1 MCGRY
6 VISILPDALIE
17 AFELGRY
24 ETPETAESLRLPRYN
39 IAPTQRVAVTL
50 NESPD
55 ALSTARWGLIP
66 SWAKDES
73 IASNLINAR
82 SETLPEK
89 PAFRAAFKRRRC
101 LIYASGFYEW
111 RKVPGQKAKQPYF
124 IARPDGEPLAF
135 AGLWE
140 EWKGPDRSGDQR
152 LRSATIITTSPNE
165 LMATIH
171 DRMPVI
177 LPPSAWSTW
186 LDEDN
191 ADLDT
196 LGRLLVPAPS
206 EILTLRPVST
216 EVNNVRNKGAHLLDP
231 VPEPVIADEGDGEG

>member
-111 RKVPGQKAKQPYF
+111 RKEDPAGKVKTPLF
-124 IARPDGEPLAF
+124 IHLKDQRPFAMAGLWEMWTPPDGEP
-135 AGLWE
+135 
-140 EWKGPDRSGDQR
+140 RR
-152 LRSATIITTSPNE
+152 TCTIITTEPNP
-165 LMATIH
+165 LLASVH
-171 DRMPVI
+171 NRMPVI
-177 LPPSAWSTW
+177 LPPAARAIW
-186 LDEDN
+186 LDGDAP
-191 ADLDT
+191 ADALMS
-196 LGRLLVPAPS
+196 LLTPYPA
-206 EILTLRPVST
+206 EAMTFHAVSKR
-216 EVNNVRNKGAHLLDP
+216 VNTPRNDDAALIAPEGGQAGLL
-231 VPEPVIADEGDGEG
+231 